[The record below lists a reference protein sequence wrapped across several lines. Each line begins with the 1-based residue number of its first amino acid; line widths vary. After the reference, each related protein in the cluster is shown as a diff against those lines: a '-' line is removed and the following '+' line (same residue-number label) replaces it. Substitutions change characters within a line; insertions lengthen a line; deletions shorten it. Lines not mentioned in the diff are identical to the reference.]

1 MLGSLETFGIE
12 FKTDE
17 VAAGIEAGD
26 GGSAR
31 SHTTVKHQLSGI
43 GVGFDQ
49 VFKQRQWLLGVVDSV
64 GLGRY
69 MQHAAGIAEAGIL
82 GNGSSEV
89 PARVGIVA
97 GLASAL
103 VRLALLKLRMVR
115 WGAVAEHQDV
125 LVCPQRRALGIQEA
139 CGPRLLPDP
148 FVPKSREVAHTEHL
162 VKGTPGREN
171 DCALG
176 LDDPLVFGP
185 QSLQVN
191 NRVPGIGGDAVGRVR
206 KNHVHAESG
215 EELHTLKAIGMVDAI
230 DRKIG
235 LWQAIEFAIVHEVR
249 QVKDL
254 ETQCVAFWLYTPR
267 RAVVWNS
274 HFGRNAEHGSCRG
287 NSGKGPERLAPCGI
301 IGMANVSPALFS
313 LLGQLIITDKHFA
326 VPLFRSALCR
336 VYDLDRRNQP
346 ASEQPSHFGVIVQE
360 KQKPAADFV

>member
-12 FKTDE
+12 FKTCE

-31 SHTTVKHQLSGI
+31 SDTTVKHQLSGI

-49 VFKQRQWLLGVVDSV
+49 VFKQRQWLLGVVDGV

-82 GNGSSEV
+82 GNGSAEV

-103 VRLALLKLRMVR
+103 VRLALLKLRIVR

-125 LVCPQRRALGIQEA
+125 LVRPQRRALGIQEA
-139 CGPRLLPDP
+139 RGPRLLPDP
-148 FVPKSREVAHTEHL
+148 FVPKPRVVAHTEHL

-176 LDDPLVFGP
+176 LDDALVFGP
-185 QSLQVN
+185 QPLQVN

-206 KNHVHAESG
+206 KNHVHAARG
-215 EELHTLKAIGMVDAI
+215 EQLHALKAIGMVDAI
-230 DRKIG
+230 NRKIG

-254 ETQCVAFWLYTPR
+254 ETRCVAFWLYAPR
-267 RAVVWNS
+267 RGPCESLNS
-274 HFGRNAEHGSCRG
+274 DANRRTGRVAATPEKDRDD
-287 NSGKGPERLAPCGI
+287 SGRAGLLGWRTCHPR
-301 IGMANVSPALFS
+301 FS
-313 LLGQLIITDKHFA
+313 LCSG
-326 VPLFRSALCR
+326 S
-336 VYDLDRRNQP
+336 
-346 ASEQPSHFGVIVQE
+346 S
-360 KQKPAADFV
+360 